1 MCVAFYSRKSIENLI
16 AGGMSFKDWAVISF
30 YDVGDD
36 ENRVDYSGVCSRVMY
51 IAINDID
58 REELYDSGG
67 SFDTFFPEAN
77 QTAEFIID
85 CYNRGLNIICQCEYG
100 QGRSAGCAAAILKH
114 YYHNGISVFSDY
126 GCYPNL
132 LIYHKILNALNHRQE
147 RVELHLHTN
156 MSAAGVSSAE
166 ELILQAAEYG
176 QTAIAITDNS
186 TVQAFP
192 EAYRT
197 ACGNKPIKL
206 IYGMECNLPD
216 MQTMLVVIVKNQIG
230 LENLYKIS
238 GAAYLTKEKISEVR
252 SGLIIG
258 SGSETGELFRA
269 IASGKSETELVE
281 IAGFYD
287 YLEICHTMPRETV
300 LKIIRLGTQLDI
312 PVCAAGNVYY
322 CRDEEII
329 YHILL
334 GDEPRYIDGECA
346 VGLSLRETDDMLS
359 TFRYLGEEKAYE
371 VVVTNTNRISDMIEN
386 LSPPSVFSEQ
396 RQIAGREEAEKL
408 VRDYAEKYALDW
420 DNERIVQ
427 FAEKIAGG
435 VIEII

>member
-51 IAINDID
+51 IAIDDID

-77 QTAEFIID
+77 QTAGFIID

-100 QGRSAGCAAAILKH
+100 QSRSAGCAAAILEH
-114 YYHNGISVFSDY
+114 YYHNGISIFSDY

-132 LIYHKILNALNHRQE
+132 LIYHKILNALNHRKE

-216 MQTMLVVIVKNQIG
+216 MQTTLVVIAKNQIG

-238 GAAYLTKEKISEVR
+238 GAAYITKEKISELR
-252 SGLIIG
+252 NGLIVG
-258 SGSETGELFRA
+258 SGIETGELYRA
-269 IASGKSETELVE
+269 VAAGKSEKELVE
-281 IAGFYD
+281 IARYYD
-287 YLEICHTMPRETV
+287 YLEICHNMPRETV

-322 CRDEEII
+322 CRDEEIV
-329 YHILL
+329 YHILR
-334 GDEPRYIDGECA
+334 GDEPRYIDGEGA
-346 VGLSLRETDDMLS
+346 VGLSLCETDDMLRA
-359 TFRYLGEEKAYE
+359 FRYLGGEKAYE

-396 RQIAGREEAEKL
+396 RQIAGRKDAENL

-420 DNERIVQ
+420 DNERIMQ

-435 VIEII
+435 VNEII

>member
-1 MCVAFYSRKSIENLI
+1 M
-16 AGGMSFKDWAVISF
+16 
-30 YDVGDD
+30 
-36 ENRVDYSGVCSRVMY
+36 
-51 IAINDID
+51 
-58 REELYDSGG
+58 
-67 SFDTFFPEAN
+67 
-77 QTAEFIID
+77 
-85 CYNRGLNIICQCEYG
+85 
-100 QGRSAGCAAAILKH
+100 
-114 YYHNGISVFSDY
+114 
-126 GCYPNL
+126 
-132 LIYHKILNALNHRQE
+132 
-147 RVELHLHTN
+147 ELHLHTN

-427 FAEKIAGG
+427 FAQVAGMKSFFGGIQLCQGGIIQERFCFLTKIQTTKRLSNRLWSFLDTK
-435 VIEII
+435 

>member
-16 AGGMSFKDWAVISF
+16 ADGMSFKDWAVISF

-36 ENRVDYSGVCSRVMY
+36 ENRVDYSGVCNRVMY
-51 IAINDID
+51 IAIDDID
-58 REELYDSGG
+58 REELYDSGS
-67 SFDTFFPEAN
+67 SFDAFFPEAN
-77 QTAEFIID
+77 QTAEFIINS
-85 CYNRGLNIICQCEYG
+85 YNSGLDIICQCEYG
-100 QGRSAGCAAAILKH
+100 QGRSAGCAAAILEH

-166 ELILQAAEYG
+166 ELILQTAEFG

-186 TVQAFP
+186 TVQAFS

-197 ACGNKPIKL
+197 AWENKPIKL

-216 MQTMLVVIVKNQIG
+216 MQTTLVVIAKNKIG

-238 GAAYLTKEKISEVR
+238 SEANLTKEKTAELR
-252 SGLIIG
+252 NGLIVG
-258 SGSETGELFRA
+258 SGSETGELYRA
-269 IASGKSETELVE
+269 VAAGKSEKELVE
-281 IAGFYD
+281 IARFYD
-287 YLEICHTMPRETV
+287 YLEICHTMPRENV
-300 LKIIRLGTQLDI
+300 LMIIRLGTQLDI

-322 CRDEEII
+322 CRDEEIV

-334 GDEPRYIDGECA
+334 GDEPRYFDGEGA
-346 VGLSLRETDDMLS
+346 IGLSLCETECMLDL
-359 TFRYLGEEKAYE
+359 FKYLGEEKAYE
-371 VVVTNTNRISDMIEN
+371 VVVTNTNRIADMIDKM
-386 LSPPSVFSEQ
+386 SPLPGYREQ
-396 RQIAGREEAEKL
+396 RQLAGLEEAEML
-408 VRDYAEKYALDW
+408 VRDYAKKYALDW
-420 DNERIVQ
+420 DNERILC
-427 FAEKIAGG
+427 FAEEIAGG
-435 VIEII
+435 VIEI

>member
-16 AGGMSFKDWAVISF
+16 ADGMSFKDWAVISF

-36 ENRVDYSGVCSRVMY
+36 ENRVDYSGVCDRVLY
-51 IAINDID
+51 IAIDDID

-85 CYNRGLNIICQCEYG
+85 CYNKGLNIICQCEYG
-100 QGRSAGCAAAILKH
+100 QGRSAGCAAAILEH

-126 GCYPNL
+126 SCYPNL

-166 ELILQAAEYG
+166 ELILQTAEYG
-176 QTAIAITDNS
+176 QTAITITDNS

-197 ACGNKPIKL
+197 ACGKKPIKL

-216 MQTMLVVIVKNQIG
+216 MQTTLVVIAKNQIG
-230 LENLYKIS
+230 LENLYIIS
-238 GAAYLTKEKISEVR
+238 GAAYITKEKISELR
-252 SGLIIG
+252 NGLIVG
-258 SGSETGELFRA
+258 SGSETGELYRA
-269 IASGKSETELVE
+269 IAAGKSEKELVE
-281 IAGFYD
+281 IARFYD
-287 YLEICHTMPRETV
+287 YLEICHNMPRENV
-300 LKIIRLGTQLDI
+300 LKIIRLGMQLDI
-312 PVCAAGNVYY
+312 PVCVTGNVYY
-322 CRDEEII
+322 CRDEEIV

-334 GDEPRYIDGECA
+334 GDEPRYIDGEGA
-346 VGLSLRETDDMLS
+346 IGLSLCETECMLDL
-359 TFRYLGEEKAYE
+359 FKYLGEEKAYE
-371 VVVTNTNRISDMIEN
+371 VVVTNTNRISDMIDKM
-386 LSPPSVFSEQ
+386 SPLPGYREQ
-396 RQIAGREEAEKL
+396 RQLAGREEAERL

-420 DNERIVQ
+420 DNERILC
-427 FAEKIAGG
+427 FAEEIEGG
-435 VIEII
+435 VIDI

>member
-16 AGGMSFKDWAVISF
+16 ADGMSFKDWAVISF

-36 ENRVDYSGVCSRVMY
+36 ENRVDYSGVCNRVMY
-51 IAINDID
+51 IAIDDID

-67 SFDTFFPEAN
+67 IFDTFFPEAN
-77 QTAEFIID
+77 RTVEFIID
-85 CYNRGLNIICQCEYG
+85 CYNSGLNIICQCEYG
-100 QGRSAGCAAAILKH
+100 QGRSAGCAAAILEH

-156 MSAAGVSSAE
+156 MSAAGVCSAE
-166 ELILQAAEYG
+166 ELIVQTAEFG

-197 ACGNKPIKL
+197 ACGKKPIKI

-216 MQTMLVVIVKNQIG
+216 MKTTLVVLAKNQIG
-230 LENLYKIS
+230 LENLYKFS
-238 GAAYLTKEKISEVR
+238 VAAYITKDKISELR
-252 SGLIIG
+252 NGLIVG

-269 IASGKSETELVE
+269 IDGGKSEKELVE

-287 YLEICHTMPRETV
+287 YLEICHTMPKETV

-312 PVCAAGNVYY
+312 PVCATGNVYY
-322 CRDEEII
+322 CRDEEIV
-329 YHILL
+329 YHILR

-346 VGLSLRETDDMLS
+346 VGLSLCETDDMLRA
-359 TFRYLGEEKAYE
+359 FRYLGEEKAYE
-371 VVVTNTNRISDMIEN
+371 VVASNTNRISDMIEN

-396 RQIAGREEAEKL
+396 RQIAGREEAERL

-420 DNERIVQ
+420 DNERILC
-427 FAEKIAGG
+427 FAEKIEGG
-435 VIEII
+435 VIDI

>member
-1 MCVAFYSRKSIENLI
+1 MCVAFYSRKSIKNLI
-16 AGGMSFKDWAVISF
+16 TGGMSFKDWAVISF

-36 ENRVDYSGVCSRVMY
+36 ENRVDYSGVCNRVMF
-51 IAINDID
+51 IAIDDID

-85 CYNRGLNIICQCEYG
+85 CYNSGLNIICQCEYG
-100 QGRSAGCAAAILKH
+100 QGRSAGCAAAILEH

-132 LIYHKILNALNHRQE
+132 LIYHKILNALNHRKE

-166 ELILQAAEYG
+166 ELILQTAEYG

-186 TVQAFP
+186 TVQAFS
-192 EAYRT
+192 EAYR
-197 ACGNKPIKL
+197 AAWKNKPIKL

-216 MQTMLVVIVKNQIG
+216 MQTTLVVIAKNKIG

-238 GAAYLTKEKISEVR
+238 GAAYIAKEKISELR
-252 SGLIIG
+252 NGLIVG
-258 SGSETGELFRA
+258 SGSETGELYRA
-269 IASGKSETELVE
+269 IAAGKSENELVK
-281 IAGFYD
+281 IARFYD
-287 YLEICHTMPRETV
+287 YLEICHTMPKETV

-312 PVCAAGNVYY
+312 PVCATGNVYY
-322 CRDEEII
+322 CRDEEIV

-334 GDEPRYIDGECA
+334 GDEPRYIDGEGA
-346 VGLSLRETDDMLS
+346 VGLSLCETECMLEL
-359 TFRYLGEEKAYE
+359 FKYLGEEKAYE
-371 VVVTNTNRISDMIEN
+371 VVVTNTNRIADMIDKM
-386 LSPPSVFSEQ
+386 SPLPGYREQ
-396 RQIAGREEAEKL
+396 RQLAGLKEAERL

-420 DNERIVQ
+420 DNERILC
-427 FAEKIAGG
+427 FAEEIEGG
-435 VIEII
+435 VFDT

>member
-1 MCVAFYSRKSIENLI
+1 MCVAFYSRKSIKNLI
-16 AGGMSFKDWAVISF
+16 TGGMSFKDWAVISF

-36 ENRVDYSGVCSRVMY
+36 ENRVDYSGVCNRVMF
-51 IAINDID
+51 IAIDDID

-85 CYNRGLNIICQCEYG
+85 CYNSGLNIICQCEYG
-100 QGRSAGCAAAILKH
+100 QGRSAGCAAAILEH

-166 ELILQAAEYG
+166 ELILQTAEYG

-197 ACGNKPIKL
+197 ALENKPIKL

-216 MQTMLVVIVKNQIG
+216 MQTTLVVIAKNQIG

-238 GAAYLTKEKISEVR
+238 GEAYITK
-252 SGLIIG
+252 G
-258 SGSETGELFRA
+258 
-269 IASGKSETELVE
+269 
-281 IAGFYD
+281 
-287 YLEICHTMPRETV
+287 
-300 LKIIRLGTQLDI
+300 
-312 PVCAAGNVYY
+312 
-322 CRDEEII
+322 
-329 YHILL
+329 
-334 GDEPRYIDGECA
+334 
-346 VGLSLRETDDMLS
+346 
-359 TFRYLGEEKAYE
+359 
-371 VVVTNTNRISDMIEN
+371 EN
-386 LSPPSVFSEQ
+386 LRTAKRSDNRQWERNRRALPSNC
-396 RQIAGREEAEKL
+396 RR
-408 VRDYAEKYALDW
+408 
-420 DNERIVQ
+420 
-427 FAEKIAGG
+427 KIG
-435 VIEII
+435 E